1 MSAIVFEAAGAL
13 WRMRIP
19 RASEMARA
27 GLRPLLLVPPPG
39 GDRPAAPGELPA
51 QFAEMME
58 QAEALTCACLTGTC
72 ALDEGAVWRDI
83 RATTDDAQHAPADGV
98 IFVAYVPEDVIAKIM
113 EHLNRARTEATEAL
127 KSFRG
132 Q

>member
-1 MSAIVFEAAGAL
+1 M
-13 WRMRIP
+13 P
-19 RASEMARA
+19 RSR
-27 GLRPLLLVPPPG
+27 LK
-39 GDRPAAPGELPA
+39 
-51 QFAEMME
+51 MME

-72 ALDEGAVWRDI
+72 ALDEGAIWHDL

-98 IFVAYVPEDVIAKIM
+98 IFVAYVPEDVIEKIM